1 MIIKRGIDISHWN
14 NDAGRIDWNRVKSS
28 GVSFV
33 IIKAGGSD
41 AGFYK
46 DKNFEENYHNA
57 IAAGLDVGAYYFIG
71 PKMLTKRDAEADAK
85 RFYEIIKGKVF
96 SMPVYLDLET
106 SDPKDRAKATTAAAY
121 FCRYL
126 EKLGYFVGIYA
137 SDLSGFRDR
146 VDGDKLTDFTLW
158 VARYGR
164 EPSRAWD
171 VWQYSSTG
179 SVPGIYG
186 KVDLDYMSRDL
197 PAIIRKAHK
206 NGY

>member
-1 MIIKRGIDISHWN
+1 MAIIKKGIDISHWN
-14 NDAGRIDWNRVKSS
+14 NDAGPINWAQVKTEN
-28 GVSFV
+28 SFV

-46 DKNFEENYHNA
+46 DKNFEENYSNA

-71 PKMLTKRDAEADAK
+71 PRMLTREDAEADAE
-85 RFYEIIKGKVF
+85 RFYQIIKGKKF
-96 SMPVYLDLET
+96 SMPIYLDLET
-106 SDPKDRAKATTAAAY
+106 SDPKDRDAATDAAIW
-121 FCRYL
+121 FCDYL
-126 EKLGYFVGIYA
+126 EKRGYFVGIYA

-146 VDGDKLTDFTLW
+146 VDGTKLTRFTLW

-164 EPSRAWD
+164 EPSRNWD

-179 SVPGIYG
+179 KVSGIRG
-186 KVDLDYMSRDL
+186 NVDLNYMSRDL